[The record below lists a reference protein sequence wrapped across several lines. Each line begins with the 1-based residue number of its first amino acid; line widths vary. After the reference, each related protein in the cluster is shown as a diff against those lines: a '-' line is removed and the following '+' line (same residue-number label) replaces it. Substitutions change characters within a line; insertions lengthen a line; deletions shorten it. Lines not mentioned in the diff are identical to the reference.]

1 MKKFIKN
8 LILNIDNYKIYHTM
22 AIFSLVFMFLLIVT
36 FLNIKK
42 DVYQKIEQ
50 NRILTT
56 QRLKYSLSLWIEEQI
71 KSLEAATAYLQ
82 NNQIYQDENKIIKF
96 NKNFLQSSPN
106 FDFIHIYVDDKYFFV
121 NSDKIFD
128 LEHNKSLN
136 SFANI
141 NNARTLDWYVK
152 TKSMMKTTIN
162 NKTKH
167 AILKERTINICT
179 PIIDQDKFK
188 GVVCGILGAKS
199 LFDKIKQI
207 KPPKHFYYF
216 IVDESG
222 KILTKLDNE
231 NLIAEIS
238 ETCLKL
244 DNNETIIKINNDVIN
259 LSTIDRFDWK
269 IGVGVNNENFLKQN
283 FKTIFE
289 HSIVLFIFFIF
300 FMLVLNLG
308 YEFIIQKFVIK
319 KNQMEILLA
328 RKSRLNEIGTLITS
342 INHQLK
348 QPINSLSLILSNT
361 EFFRQNHNLNDD
373 MLKSNLDLCFK
384 QIELIDKSINI
395 FRNFYSNDD
404 AISEFWINESI
415 KSLIFATHCELS
427 HHNIT
432 IKFESKNDIKVVSIE
447 NFIQQI
453 LLVLI
458 QNSKDAII
466 SSQKVSI
473 RQIYI
478 QINQVDDFVEI
489 SVSDFADGID
499 EKLSEK
505 IFSEDKTTNKKL
517 GFGLGLYFAKTIC
530 VQKLKGDLQLISSRN
545 PTKFT
550 LNIPINL
557 RS

>member
-56 QRLKYSLSLWIEEQI
+56 QRLEYSISLWIEKQI
-71 KSLEAATAYLQ
+71 KSLEAATVYLQ

-244 DNNETIIKINNDVIN
+244 DNNETTIKINNDVIN

-478 QINQVDDFVEI
+478 QINQVDNFVDI

-505 IFSEDKTTNKKL
+505 IFSEDKMTNKKL